1 MHLEPSLL
9 VPQDEMPELD
19 IQLGARM
26 VSEDCDL
33 LAAQLFSLLLQR
45 SCPFPLLYRGNEL
58 DSEPEIRDGFH
69 NAPWAE
75 WRFNMSGSLR
85 HQQLT
90 LFWSCH

>member
-1 MHLEPSLL
+1 MLSALL
-9 VPQDEMPELD
+9 VLFWKKRRKLLASVGLSKDEMPELD
-19 IQLGARM
+19 IQ
-26 VSEDCDL
+26 
-33 LAAQLFSLLLQR
+33 